1 MGFLHWVNGSWF
13 ELVQTVGI
21 IAGLV
26 YPAAIYRADA
36 KSRRSD
42 NLIKLTAQH
51 RELWDELEQRPSLKR
66 ILETNVDLR
75 KDPVTPEEERYIG
88 KHILRLNSAF
98 HAIEDGVFA
107 EPEGLVKDVRR
118 FFSRPIAKVVW
129 KRMKPMQDAALVK
142 FVDGC
147 LDEEKSFEASG

>member
-1 MGFLHWVNGSWF
+1 MGFLHWVNNSWF
-13 ELVQTVGI
+13 DLVQTVGI
-21 IAGLV
+21 IASLV

-42 NLIKLTAQH
+42 NLMKLTEQH

-66 ILETNVDLR
+66 ILDTNLDLR

-98 HAIEDGVFA
+98 HAIKDGVFT

-129 KRMKPMQDAALVK
+129 ERMKPMQDSALVS
-142 FVDGC
+142 FVEAC
-147 LDEEKSFEASG
+147 LNTTDSEIS